1 MWDLHNTNYTFL
13 RVDPGRRVPCK
24 ENEGGLPHASPSP
37 RHRIFSPT
45 ISPSGWSTSRQIP
58 APQTPNGISSY
69 LASSSL
75 PSHVGC
81 ELAFCAA
88 PECRVSSC
96 RSPALAFSASSAGKA
111 LPRVRLRCCSPGPR
125 LELCILAGGAP
136 GTSHSRVPRI
146 AYQLN
151 RSLCG

>member
-24 ENEGGLPHASPSP
+24 ENEGGLPQASPSP

-45 ISPSGWSTSRQIP
+45 VSPSGWSTSRQIP

-75 PSHVGC
+75 PSHVGR

-88 PECRVSSC
+88 PECGCLPAAPRHSHFPRLQREKLCQECVFVAAHLVLGSSC
-96 RSPALAFSASSAGKA
+96 ASS
-111 LPRVRLRCCSPGPR
+111 PG
-125 LELCILAGGAP
+125 ELQG
-136 GTSHSRVPRI
+136 PRI
-146 AYQLN
+146 AG
-151 RSLCG
+151 SLA